1 LRYFPIRRILLLD
14 LTGQTGGNVKR
25 PIPVILIVLI
35 GLALGLPAQSLVI
48 TAPNGGETL
57 TLGQTVQI
65 TWAANNINQ
74 KVKLQL
80 IRGGGSLVGLI
91 AGNLNATP
99 SSFTWTIGQTD
110 SGTAAADTNYKIR
123 IRTAD
128 NALEDASNATFTLA
142 AASTP
147 PPPPPPSSFTSPYQR
162 KTPELQKN
170 PGPDFSLPAN
180 AVFTVVT
187 VNGRSAESTSGN
199 EIQCHPATDIVI
211 QAGAS
216 SAVQPVLYQYRMFLY
231 NTQAQALRQIYLQPW
246 TEQNHLTINLSN
258 QIIYQLLYPDGFPG
272 GTLPMYYI
280 GHIFVEVKNA
290 TQSEQPQGKQF
301 DIRWYL

>member
-1 LRYFPIRRILLLD
+1 LRYFSISRILLLD

-25 PIPVILIVLI
+25 SIPVILIVLF

-65 TWAANNINQ
+65 TWAANNVNQ

-80 IRGGGSLVGLI
+80 IRGGGAQVGLI

-128 NALEDASNATFTLA
+128 NALEDASNVTFTLA

-147 PPPPPPSSFTSPYQR
+147 PPPPPPSSVTSPYQR
-162 KTPELQKN
+162 KTPDLQKN

-187 VNGRSAESTSGN
+187 VNGRSAESTWGN
-199 EIQCHPATDIVI
+199 EINCYPDTNIVI

-216 SAVQPVLYQYRMFLY
+216 SAVKPVLYQYEMYLY
-231 NTQAQALRQIYLQPW
+231 SSPAQALRLIYTQAW
-246 TEQNHLTINLSN
+246 TEQNQLTIKLSRGIVN
-258 QIIYQLLYPDGFPG
+258 QLLYPDGLPG
-272 GTLPMYYI
+272 GTLPLSVW
-280 GHIFVEVKNA
+280 GHISVKVKNA
-290 TQSEQPQGKQF
+290 TQSGTPQGKQF
-301 DIRWYL
+301 DIKWY